1 MILCVRREAC
11 GASEGAGL
19 ELLIRQLQGHPGVEH
34 GGPQLAPHPVVG
46 QAEDLGGK
54 LSGSLGGQDG
64 GAAQTCREKTEAH
77 SGWRIHVERSG
88 GGSVR
93 SALTARHAEGGPD
106 ILCPPVR
113 SERRAVDDGVG
124 RVSRHHRTQ
133 AVASASH
140 GHKNGGHAVT

>member
-54 LSGSLGGQDG
+54 LSSGLGGQDG

-88 GGSVR
+88 GGEACALHSPLGMRREDQTSCAPQSGVR
-93 SALTARHAEGGPD
+93 GGQ
-106 ILCPPVR
+106 LMT
-113 SERRAVDDGVG
+113 G
-124 RVSRHHRTQ
+124 
-133 AVASASH
+133 
-140 GHKNGGHAVT
+140 